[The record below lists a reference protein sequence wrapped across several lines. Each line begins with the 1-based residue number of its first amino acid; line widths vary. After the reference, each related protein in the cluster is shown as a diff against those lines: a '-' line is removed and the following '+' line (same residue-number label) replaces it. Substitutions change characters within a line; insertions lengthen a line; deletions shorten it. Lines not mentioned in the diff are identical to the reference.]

1 MINTLLK
8 RRMENTKKN
17 KKGFTLVELIVV
29 LVIIAILAAVL
40 IPTVSG
46 YIGRTKRTAVKSEC
60 KTVVTA
66 AASAGTDLVAAGTFT
81 GTDAEKTAFADNF
94 KGYSGI
100 ALDSNSKVKS
110 IVLDGNTGSVLYVSY
125 VDGSYSCAYQGD
137 ANGGG
142 SYSASKSST
151 ATAYDSSKIP
161 SDASAVV
168 IFGSVSST
176 PAGNT
181 P

>member
-46 YIGRTKRTAVKSEC
+46 YIGRTKRTAVQSEC

-66 AASAGTDLVAAGTFT
+66 AASAGTDLVAGGTFT
-81 GTDAEKTAFADNF
+81 DSDDAKTSFKTNF
-94 KGYSGI
+94 KSYSGI
-100 ALDSNSKVKS
+100 DLDGTNCKVKQ
-110 IVLDGNTGSVLYVSY
+110 IILDGNTGAVLYVSY
-125 VDGSYSCAYQGD
+125 VDGNYSCAYQCD
-137 ANGGG
+137 TNGGG
-142 SYSASKSST
+142 SYSAAKSNT
-151 ATAYDSSKIP
+151 ATAYDSSKKP
-161 SDASAVV
+161 ADASEVT
-168 IFGSVSST
+168 IFGAAS
-176 PAGNT
+176 
-181 P
+181 